1 MHWKTNNNRQGQR
14 QLNIRACLR
23 VNLQLIKARAVSILL
38 ITSFWLKT
46 NSTLEE
52 GNHLNKLLINNCY
65 PLFFPSHGLHCI
77 CVQWLQWRRK
87 WSTKRKTPYH
97 LDNKSPHVSRIFSAH
112 SFETSPE
119 PLSKGSSLSVKRGG
133 GQSIFFK
140 ATIHDHT
147 FLTI

>member
-1 MHWKTNNNRQGQR
+1 MDYTASVYNDFNGDGSG
-14 QLNIRACLR
+14 
-23 VNLQLIKARAVSILL
+23 ARR
-38 ITSFWLKT
+38 
-46 NSTLEE
+46 
-52 GNHLNKLLINNCY
+52 G
-65 PLFFPSHGLHCI
+65 
-77 CVQWLQWRRK
+77 
-87 WSTKRKTPYH
+87 KTPYH

-147 FLTI
+147 FLNI